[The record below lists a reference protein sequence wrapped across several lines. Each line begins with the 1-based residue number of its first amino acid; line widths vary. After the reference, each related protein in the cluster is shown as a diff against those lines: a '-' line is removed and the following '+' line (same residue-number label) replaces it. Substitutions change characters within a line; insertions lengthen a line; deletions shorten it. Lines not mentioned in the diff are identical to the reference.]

1 MKRVMTLFVI
11 TVICMVQQGCYTT
24 VDRKGQYFASTKE
37 LWKKRQSGPGA
48 WFPELRTAGDGMYL
62 AGCFIPV
69 VGWVTLCP
77 AGLVLDGVERLVI
90 APVFDTVCLP
100 VDCINN
106 VSYRIDEE
114 HYKVFEGRLDSDLDV
129 VLADSMY
136 WIDRTEEKFRYL
148 RRWLSQ
154 KGDNVD
160 LTSKRVSAILS
171 FLAWYAKER
180 VCLDD
185 QMMSI
190 YHEIVRIIYY
200 DKSCEQ
206 ESLTALAN
214 WFVEIKNATKVYVDE
229 FFNAEIYLCREDWVK
244 FNDEQL
250 MVLRDADIK
259 RSEITRV
266 LKIRQEKREKE
277 VNLQKAN

>member
-1 MKRVMTLFVI
+1 MKRVMALIVI
-11 TVICMVQQGCYTT
+11 TGICIVQQGCYTA
-24 VDRKGQYFASTKE
+24 VGRKGGYFASTKE
-37 LWKKRQSGPGA
+37 LWKKRRSGPGA
-48 WFPELRTAGDGMYL
+48 WFPELQTAGEGMYL
-62 AGCFIPV
+62 VGCFIPV

-77 AGLVLDGVERLVI
+77 VGLVLNGVERLII
-90 APVFDTVCLP
+90 APAFDTICIP
-100 VDCINN
+100 VDFINN
-106 VSYRIDEE
+106 VNRIDEE
-114 HYKVFEGRLDSDLDV
+114 RYKVFEGRLDADLDA
-129 VLADSMY
+129 VLTDSMY
-136 WIDRTEEKFRYL
+136 WLDRTEDKFRYL

-171 FLAWYAKER
+171 LLAWYAKER

-185 QMMSI
+185 EMMSI
-190 YHEIVRIIYY
+190 YREIVKIIYH

-214 WFVEIKNATKVYVDE
+214 WFVEMKNATKVHVDV

-250 MVLRDADIK
+250 MVLRDADIM

-266 LKIRQEKREKE
+266 LRIRQEKREKE
-277 VNLQKAN
+277 GNLQKAN